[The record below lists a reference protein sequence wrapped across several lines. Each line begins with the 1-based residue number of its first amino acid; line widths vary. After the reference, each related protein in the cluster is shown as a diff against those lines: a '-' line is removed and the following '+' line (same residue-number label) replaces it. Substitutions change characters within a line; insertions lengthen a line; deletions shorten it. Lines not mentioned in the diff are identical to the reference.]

1 MVPVGAIATTF
12 LLGLAAPTASELGG
26 ATLVIAGLAVGL
38 TAGRPRTA
46 VDTPLAP
53 ASVAG

>member
-46 VDTPLAP
+46 VDTPVAP